1 MALKFD
7 DGLFQLV
14 HSDEQNPKDD
24 QNQFVMSAVNPK
36 VGDGLF
42 QMVHSDDKPPKMI
55 TINLLCRCER

>member
-24 QNQFVMSAVNPK
+24 RHQFSMPAMNPK
-36 VGDGLF
+36 SV
-42 QMVHSDDKPPKMI
+42 MVHFKWSILMSKTLKMI
-55 TINLLCRCER
+55 KINLLCPL